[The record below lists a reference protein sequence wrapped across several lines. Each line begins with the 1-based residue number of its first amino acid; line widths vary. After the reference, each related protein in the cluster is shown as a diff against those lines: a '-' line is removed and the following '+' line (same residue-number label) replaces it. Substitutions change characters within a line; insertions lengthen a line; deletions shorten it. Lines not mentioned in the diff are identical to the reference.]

1 MRHVAYIGLGSNV
14 GDRHRI
20 LRRALAMLEQAADLV
35 VTDTSELVETEPVGG
50 PPQGKYLNAAV
61 RIETELGPQQ
71 LLTRLHEIEAALGRN
86 RAAEVRW
93 GPRTCDLDIE
103 LFDDV
108 VMETPDLTIPHPR
121 LHERAF
127 VLGPLAQIAPDVVH
141 PRLGRSVRQ
150 LLEDVRGR

>member
-35 VTDTSELVETEPVGG
+35 VTDTSDLVETEPVGG

-71 LLTRLHEIEAALGRN
+71 LLTRLHEIEAALGRD

-108 VMETPDLTIPHPR
+108 VMETPELTIPHPR

-127 VLGPLAQIAPDVVH
+127 VLDPLAQIAPDVVH